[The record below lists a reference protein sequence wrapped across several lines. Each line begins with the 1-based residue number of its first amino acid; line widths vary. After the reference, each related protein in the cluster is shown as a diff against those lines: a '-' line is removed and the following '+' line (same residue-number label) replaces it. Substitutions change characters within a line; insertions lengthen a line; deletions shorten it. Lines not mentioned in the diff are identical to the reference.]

1 MSHPTHTCRQYRLL
15 ITGSRHATPEML
27 ELAQRA
33 VSRAHEKGWMVVVGD
48 NPQGVDAAVIDA
60 CDQRGVNVLVCG
72 TTREPRKGS
81 IRPNSYWQVDVT
93 RHDGDDAILFET
105 YAARDR
111 WMVKLCD
118 RMLAIWNGQS
128 RGTKAGYD
136 YARQIHKTVNLI
148 TFQSAPKPPARPPE
162 PRPLHTVELVIDA
175 SDSAQEETFEGV
187 YGLRALDGKGERLYD
202 ALTSS
207 KAAVHTSDGA
217 RMQMLITALERLTA
231 RLKRDQADYC
241 LKVFQSSKNIEGWCA
256 KGWRRNVPEVQRLTA
271 RIDTLLQ
278 RFPDVEWVK
287 MPRAQIASKLAGMG
301 KGGTVR
307 Q

>member
-1 MSHPTHTCRQYRLL
+1 MSDLLSTCRQYRLL
-15 ITGSRHATPEML
+15 ITGSRHATPEMV

-33 VSRAHEKGWMVVVGD
+33 VSCAREKGWMVVVGD
-48 NPQGVDAAVIDA
+48 NPQGIDAAVIDT
-60 CDQRGVNVLVCG
+60 CDQKGVNVLVCG
-72 TTREPRKGS
+72 TAPQPRKGS
-81 IRPNSYWQVDVT
+81 IRPDSYWQVDVT
-93 RHDGDDAILFET
+93 RHSDDDALFET

-111 WMVKLCD
+111 WMVDMCD

-148 TFQSAPKPPARPPE
+148 TFQSAPKPPSRPPE

-175 SDSAQEETFEGV
+175 ADNAQEETFEGV

-202 ALTSS
+202 ALASS

-231 RLKRDQADYC
+231 RLKEEQAEYR
-241 LKVFQSSKNIEGWCA
+241 LRIFQSSKNVEGWLVH
-256 KGWRRNVPEVQRLTA
+256 GWKRNVPEVQRLTA
-271 RIDTLLQ
+271 RIDALIR

-287 MPRAQIASKLAGMG
+287 MPRAQIAAKLAGIG